1 MSSLWEQCKTTMKQK
16 HMRPSPKI
24 RNILNPCK
32 KILPAKLSLV
42 IEYIK
47 RISLPMLQ
55 RTCVR
60 GSMTV
65 EAALVLPLFCFF
77 VISMGNAIEI
87 IRLHGNL
94 EVALWNAGRQIGVY
108 GALPEGQQGSADHRL
123 EAVAVSYTY
132 VKEQIEEQL
141 GEEYLEMSPLDGG
154 SDGLQFLESNIEGDI
169 YTINMT
175 YRIAGISQLSGF
187 KKFRMANRYYGHMW
201 NGYEIPEPEDE
212 EYIYVTENGRVYHT
226 NRECT
231 HIRLSVR
238 VVEAT
243 EALRE
248 YRPCEKCTDKIPHPT
263 GGLLF
268 FVSENGECYHS
279 RRDCP
284 GLKRTVQKIPK
295 EEAFKYEVCSRCRG
309 NNSKDRENKM
319 VFWVE
324 KIIWSVYLGKISLCD
339 IRKRTIPVWLLF
351 LGSLLVITDIC
362 IMGWKTGIIVETVP
376 GIILLLL
383 TKMTK
388 AIGMAD
394 GIVLI
399 QLGSICR
406 DGQAL
411 LIFCLSL
418 IYIFLYS
425 MILYM
430 LRRDRKRRIPY
441 IPFLFLAYLT
451 TWMI

>member
-108 GALPEGQQGSADHRL
+108 GALPDGEQGSADHRL

-212 EYIYVTENGRVYHT
+212 EYIYVTENG
-226 NRECT
+226 
-231 HIRLSVR
+231 IRTENVRTFGYPSVWWKR
-238 VVEAT
+238 QRLCGSTDHVRNAQTKYRIRQEDCYFSFRKT
-243 EALRE
+243 E
-248 YRPCEKCTDKIPHPT
+248 
-263 GGLLF
+263 
-268 FVSENGECYHS
+268 N
-279 RRDCP
+279 
-284 GLKRTVQKIPK
+284 
-295 EEAFKYEVCSRCRG
+295 
-309 NNSKDRENKM
+309 
-319 VFWVE
+319 
-324 KIIWSVYLGKISLCD
+324 
-339 IRKRTIPVWLLF
+339 
-351 LGSLLVITDIC
+351 VITA
-362 IMGWKTGIIVETVP
+362 G
-376 GIILLLL
+376 
-383 TKMTK
+383 
-388 AIGMAD
+388 
-394 GIVLI
+394 GIVP
-399 QLGSICR
+399 
-406 DGQAL
+406 D
-411 LIFCLSL
+411 
-418 IYIFLYS
+418 
-425 MILYM
+425 
-430 LRRDRKRRIPY
+430 
-441 IPFLFLAYLT
+441 
-451 TWMI
+451 

>member
-1 MSSLWEQCKTTMKQK
+1 MSSLWEQCKT
-16 HMRPSPKI
+16 PSPKI

-309 NNSKDRENKM
+309 NNSKDR
-319 VFWVE
+319 
-324 KIIWSVYLGKISLCD
+324 
-339 IRKRTIPVWLLF
+339 
-351 LGSLLVITDIC
+351 
-362 IMGWKTGIIVETVP
+362 
-376 GIILLLL
+376 
-383 TKMTK
+383 
-388 AIGMAD
+388 
-394 GIVLI
+394 
-399 QLGSICR
+399 
-406 DGQAL
+406 
-411 LIFCLSL
+411 
-418 IYIFLYS
+418 
-425 MILYM
+425 
-430 LRRDRKRRIPY
+430 
-441 IPFLFLAYLT
+441 
-451 TWMI
+451 

>member
-65 EAALVLPLFCFF
+65 EAALVLPLFCLF

-154 SDGLQFLESNIEGDI
+154 SDGLQFLESDIEGDI

-201 NGYEIPEPEDE
+201 NGYEIPEAEDE

-231 HIRLSVR
+231 HYPSVWWKRQRLCGSTDHVKNAQTKYRIRQEDCYFSFR
-238 VVEAT
+238 KT
-243 EALRE
+243 E
-248 YRPCEKCTDKIPHPT
+248 
-263 GGLLF
+263 
-268 FVSENGECYHS
+268 N
-279 RRDCP
+279 
-284 GLKRTVQKIPK
+284 
-295 EEAFKYEVCSRCRG
+295 
-309 NNSKDRENKM
+309 
-319 VFWVE
+319 
-324 KIIWSVYLGKISLCD
+324 
-339 IRKRTIPVWLLF
+339 
-351 LGSLLVITDIC
+351 VITA
-362 IMGWKTGIIVETVP
+362 G
-376 GIILLLL
+376 
-383 TKMTK
+383 
-388 AIGMAD
+388 
-394 GIVLI
+394 GIVP
-399 QLGSICR
+399 
-406 DGQAL
+406 D
-411 LIFCLSL
+411 
-418 IYIFLYS
+418 
-425 MILYM
+425 
-430 LRRDRKRRIPY
+430 
-441 IPFLFLAYLT
+441 
-451 TWMI
+451 

>member
-94 EVALWNAGRQIGVY
+94 EVALWNAGRQICVY
-108 GALPEGQQGSADHRL
+108 GALPEGQQGYADHRL

-154 SDGLQFLESNIEGDI
+154 SDGLQFLESDIEGDI

-187 KKFRMANRYYGHMW
+187 KNFEWPIVIMVICGTGMKFR
-201 NGYEIPEPEDE
+201 
-212 EYIYVTENGRVYHT
+212 
-226 NRECT
+226 
-231 HIRLSVR
+231 
-238 VVEAT
+238 
-243 EALRE
+243 
-248 YRPCEKCTDKIPHPT
+248 
-263 GGLLF
+263 
-268 FVSENGECYHS
+268 
-279 RRDCP
+279 RR
-284 GLKRTVQKIPK
+284 
-295 EEAFKYEVCSRCRG
+295 
-309 NNSKDRENKM
+309 
-319 VFWVE
+319 
-324 KIIWSVYLGKISLCD
+324 
-339 IRKRTIPVWLLF
+339 
-351 LGSLLVITDIC
+351 
-362 IMGWKTGIIVETVP
+362 KT
-376 GIILLLL
+376 
-383 TKMTK
+383 K
-388 AIGMAD
+388 
-394 GIVLI
+394 
-399 QLGSICR
+399 SI
-406 DGQAL
+406 
-411 LIFCLSL
+411 
-418 IYIFLYS
+418 
-425 MILYM
+425 YM
-430 LRRDRKRRIPY
+430 LRKTVEYIIRTENVRTFGYPSVWWKRQRLCGSTDHVKNAQTKYRIRQEDCYFSFRKTENVITAGG
-441 IPFLFLAYLT
+441 IVQD
-451 TWMI
+451 

>member
-108 GALPEGQQGSADHRL
+108 GALPDGEQGSADHRL

-231 HIRLSVR
+231 HSAI
-238 VVEAT
+238 
-243 EALRE
+243 
-248 YRPCEKCTDKIPHPT
+248 RPC
-263 GGLLF
+263 GG
-268 FVSENGECYHS
+268 SDRGS
-279 RRDCP
+279 A
-284 GLKRTVQKIPK
+284 GVQT
-295 EEAFKYEVCSRCRG
+295 
-309 NNSKDRENKM
+309 M
-319 VFWVE
+319 
-324 KIIWSVYLGKISLCD
+324 
-339 IRKRTIPVWLLF
+339 
-351 LGSLLVITDIC
+351 
-362 IMGWKTGIIVETVP
+362 
-376 GIILLLL
+376 
-383 TKMTK
+383 
-388 AIGMAD
+388 
-394 GIVLI
+394 
-399 QLGSICR
+399 
-406 DGQAL
+406 
-411 LIFCLSL
+411 
-418 IYIFLYS
+418 
-425 MILYM
+425 
-430 LRRDRKRRIPY
+430 
-441 IPFLFLAYLT
+441 
-451 TWMI
+451 

>member
-141 GEEYLEMSPLDGG
+141 GEEYLETSPLDGG
-154 SDGLQFLESNIEGDI
+154 SDGLQFLESDIEGDI
-169 YTINMT
+169 
-175 YRIAGISQLSGF
+175 
-187 KKFRMANRYYGHMW
+187 
-201 NGYEIPEPEDE
+201 E
-212 EYIYVTENGRVYHT
+212 E
-226 NRECT
+226 
-231 HIRLSVR
+231 
-238 VVEAT
+238 
-243 EALRE
+243 
-248 YRPCEKCTDKIPHPT
+248 
-263 GGLLF
+263 
-268 FVSENGECYHS
+268 
-279 RRDCP
+279 
-284 GLKRTVQKIPK
+284 
-295 EEAFKYEVCSRCRG
+295 
-309 NNSKDRENKM
+309 
-319 VFWVE
+319 
-324 KIIWSVYLGKISLCD
+324 
-339 IRKRTIPVWLLF
+339 F
-351 LGSLLVITDIC
+351 L
-362 IMGWKTGIIVETVP
+362 M
-376 GIILLLL
+376 
-383 TKMTK
+383 
-388 AIGMAD
+388 
-394 GIVLI
+394 
-399 QLGSICR
+399 
-406 DGQAL
+406 
-411 LIFCLSL
+411 
-418 IYIFLYS
+418 
-425 MILYM
+425 
-430 LRRDRKRRIPY
+430 
-441 IPFLFLAYLT
+441 
-451 TWMI
+451 

>member
-201 NGYEIPEPEDE
+201 NGYEIPEAEDE
-212 EYIYVTENGRVYHT
+212 EYIYVT
-226 NRECT
+226 
-231 HIRLSVR
+231 
-238 VVEAT
+238 
-243 EALRE
+243 
-248 YRPCEKCTDKIPHPT
+248 
-263 GGLLF
+263 
-268 FVSENGECYHS
+268 
-279 RRDCP
+279 
-284 GLKRTVQKIPK
+284 
-295 EEAFKYEVCSRCRG
+295 
-309 NNSKDRENKM
+309 
-319 VFWVE
+319 
-324 KIIWSVYLGKISLCD
+324 
-339 IRKRTIPVWLLF
+339 
-351 LGSLLVITDIC
+351 
-362 IMGWKTGIIVETVP
+362 
-376 GIILLLL
+376 
-383 TKMTK
+383 
-388 AIGMAD
+388 
-394 GIVLI
+394 
-399 QLGSICR
+399 
-406 DGQAL
+406 
-411 LIFCLSL
+411 
-418 IYIFLYS
+418 
-425 MILYM
+425 
-430 LRRDRKRRIPY
+430 
-441 IPFLFLAYLT
+441 
-451 TWMI
+451 

>member
-55 RTCVR
+55 RTYVR

-123 EAVAVSYTY
+123 EAVAISYTY

-212 EYIYVTENGRVYHT
+212 EYIYITENGRVYHT

-309 NNSKDRENKM
+309 NNSKDR
-319 VFWVE
+319 
-324 KIIWSVYLGKISLCD
+324 
-339 IRKRTIPVWLLF
+339 
-351 LGSLLVITDIC
+351 
-362 IMGWKTGIIVETVP
+362 
-376 GIILLLL
+376 
-383 TKMTK
+383 
-388 AIGMAD
+388 
-394 GIVLI
+394 
-399 QLGSICR
+399 
-406 DGQAL
+406 
-411 LIFCLSL
+411 
-418 IYIFLYS
+418 
-425 MILYM
+425 
-430 LRRDRKRRIPY
+430 
-441 IPFLFLAYLT
+441 
-451 TWMI
+451 

>member
-1 MSSLWEQCKTTMKQK
+1 MKENGYMTIYLALTLGVMISLCLALIEGCRYRGICLETECVMDIGMDSILAEYHRELFDQYNFFAVDCSYGTEHGTTKLTEEHLLEYMNHNFSLEDIFLDKFLYRDFFALEAEKAEMTKAAFVTDGDGEVFRRMAVDAIEDDVGIGLLQQIKEWVKTIKSRGLLERSVEEEKQTVDAQ
-16 HMRPSPKI
+16 I
-24 RNILNPCK
+24 R
-32 KILPAKLSLV
+32 
-42 IEYIK
+42 EYDGT
-47 RISLPMLQ
+47 LPMLQ

-94 EVALWNAGRQIGVY
+94 EVALWNAGRQISVY

-154 SDGLQFLESNIEGDI
+154 SDGLQFLESDIEGDI

-201 NGYEIPEPEDE
+201 NGYEIPEAEDE

-309 NNSKDRENKM
+309 NNSKDR
-319 VFWVE
+319 
-324 KIIWSVYLGKISLCD
+324 
-339 IRKRTIPVWLLF
+339 
-351 LGSLLVITDIC
+351 
-362 IMGWKTGIIVETVP
+362 
-376 GIILLLL
+376 
-383 TKMTK
+383 
-388 AIGMAD
+388 
-394 GIVLI
+394 
-399 QLGSICR
+399 
-406 DGQAL
+406 
-411 LIFCLSL
+411 
-418 IYIFLYS
+418 
-425 MILYM
+425 
-430 LRRDRKRRIPY
+430 
-441 IPFLFLAYLT
+441 
-451 TWMI
+451 

>member
-47 RISLPMLQ
+47 RISLPILQ

-132 VKEQIEEQL
+132 VKEQIEQQL

-201 NGYEIPEPEDE
+201 NGYEIPEAENE

-309 NNSKDRENKM
+309 NNSKDR
-319 VFWVE
+319 
-324 KIIWSVYLGKISLCD
+324 
-339 IRKRTIPVWLLF
+339 
-351 LGSLLVITDIC
+351 
-362 IMGWKTGIIVETVP
+362 
-376 GIILLLL
+376 
-383 TKMTK
+383 
-388 AIGMAD
+388 
-394 GIVLI
+394 
-399 QLGSICR
+399 
-406 DGQAL
+406 
-411 LIFCLSL
+411 
-418 IYIFLYS
+418 
-425 MILYM
+425 
-430 LRRDRKRRIPY
+430 
-441 IPFLFLAYLT
+441 
-451 TWMI
+451 

>member
-154 SDGLQFLESNIEGDI
+154 SDGLQFLESDIEGDI

-201 NGYEIPEPEDE
+201 NGYEIPEAEDE
-212 EYIYVTENGRVYHT
+212 EYIIRTENVRTFGCPSVWWKRQRLCGSTDHVRNAQTKY
-226 NRECT
+226 R
-231 HIRLSVR
+231 IRQEDCYFSFR
-238 VVEAT
+238 KT
-243 EALRE
+243 E
-248 YRPCEKCTDKIPHPT
+248 
-263 GGLLF
+263 
-268 FVSENGECYHS
+268 N
-279 RRDCP
+279 
-284 GLKRTVQKIPK
+284 
-295 EEAFKYEVCSRCRG
+295 
-309 NNSKDRENKM
+309 
-319 VFWVE
+319 
-324 KIIWSVYLGKISLCD
+324 
-339 IRKRTIPVWLLF
+339 
-351 LGSLLVITDIC
+351 VITA
-362 IMGWKTGIIVETVP
+362 GGIAP
-376 GIILLLL
+376 
-383 TKMTK
+383 
-388 AIGMAD
+388 D
-394 GIVLI
+394 
-399 QLGSICR
+399 
-406 DGQAL
+406 
-411 LIFCLSL
+411 
-418 IYIFLYS
+418 
-425 MILYM
+425 
-430 LRRDRKRRIPY
+430 
-441 IPFLFLAYLT
+441 
-451 TWMI
+451 